1 MQKWMGLFHVIIEHI
16 QSYIRCKKGNQTSL
30 QEQNNNTNFG
40 SEGLAVRLVP
50 LELKRYCKFASNH
63 S

>member
-1 MQKWMGLFHVIIEHI
+1 MQKWMGLLHVIIEHI

-30 QEQNNNTNFG
+30 QEQNDNTNFG

-50 LELKRYCKFASNH
+50 LELKNLL
-63 S
+63 